1 MNAVLWL
8 FGRFL
13 CRHRMTNAELDW
25 NGNTAIVAFI
35 PKIVVSVLAIAATF
49 PLVGNTHRDSQQYCV
64 LVFYRKICSEEGEAR
79 RKIFSHIIMIAA
91 LVTQGLGLLSSFL
104 CRPFPTPLS
113 EMYNI
118 PSPAFQW
125 EFPPPGKCLT
135 FFSFP
140 PATLRPCPHY
150 RSIYSCPHYCF
161 DAFST
166 VHTKTFESDRI
177 ARCHVSWTLCA
188 CYKHTH
194 LRWFRSSFWFG
205 MF

>member
-1 MNAVLWL
+1 
-8 FGRFL
+8 
-13 CRHRMTNAELDW
+13 MTNAELDW
-25 NGNTAIVAFI
+25 NGNTAIIAFI

-49 PLVGNTHRDSQQYCV
+49 LSSEIPIEILNNI
-64 LVFYRKICSEEGEAR
+64 VFWSFNERSVQRKSKLAR
-79 RKIFSHIIMIAA
+79 RKIFSHIIIAT

-104 CRPFPTPLS
+104 CRPFSTALS

-118 PSPAFQW
+118 PSLAFQW

-140 PATLRPCPHY
+140 PSTLRPCPHY
-150 RSIYSCPHYCF
+150 RSIYSCPHYRF

-177 ARCHVSWTLCA
+177 ARCDVSWTLCA

-194 LRWFRSSFWFG
+194 LR
-205 MF
+205 

>member
-13 CRHRMTNAELDW
+13 CLHRMTNAELDW
-25 NGNTAIVAFI
+25 NGNTAIIALI

-49 PLVGNTHRDSQQYCV
+49 LSSEIPIEILNNTVFWSFSERSVQRKEKLGGKCFTHYYCHFCHTRPRFAV
-64 LVFYRKICSEEGEAR
+64 
-79 RKIFSHIIMIAA
+79 IFP
-91 LVTQGLGLLSSFL
+91 LSSFFYS
-104 CRPFPTPLS
+104 PKWDN
-113 EMYNI
+113 NI

-125 EFPPPGKCLT
+125 EFPPLGNCLT

-140 PATLRPCPHY
+140 PSTLRPCPHY
-150 RSIYSCPHYCF
+150 WSIYSCPHYRF
-161 DAFST
+161 DAFSI

-177 ARCHVSWTLCA
+177 ARCDVSWTLCA